1 MLTYFLVLL
10 GRLKSENVLLVFIL
24 KSYKNLGLMLAGL
37 ERMSALHLWGKT
49 SSYVYVSDWGNNYLS
64 II

>member
-37 ERMSALHLWGKT
+37 ERMSALHL
-49 SSYVYVSDWGNNYLS
+49 
-64 II
+64 